1 MTENK
6 NNRSERNKIEIY
18 VPMYATI
25 AMYLTESYNVRI
37 EKTH

>member
-6 NNRSERNKIEIY
+6 NNPRERNKIEIY

-25 AMYLTESYNVRI
+25 AVYLTKCCNVL
-37 EKTH
+37 T